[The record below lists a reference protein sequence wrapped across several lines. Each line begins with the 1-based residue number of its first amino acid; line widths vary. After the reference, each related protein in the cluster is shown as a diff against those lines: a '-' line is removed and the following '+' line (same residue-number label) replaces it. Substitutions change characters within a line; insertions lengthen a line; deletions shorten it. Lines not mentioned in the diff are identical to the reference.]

1 MKIAHV
7 LALAA
12 AVASTSAVAAGDPV
26 AGKQKGLHCVACHGS
41 ESFPGLFPIVQLAG
55 RDADKLT
62 IKTNK
67 YRSGKLFSP
76 LMTLAV
82 LPLNDQDVEDISAY
96 YNAMGKPFLQMPGI
110 RGDEDIAETKAEAPA
125 ATTAK

>member
-1 MKIAHV
+1 MKLAHV

-12 AVASTSAVAAGDPV
+12 IFASTSAVAAGDPV
-26 AGKQKGLHCVACHGS
+26 AGKQKGQHCVACHGN
-41 ESFPGLFPIVQLAG
+41 EAFPGLFPIVQLAG

-67 YRSGKLFSP
+67 YRNGKLFSP

-82 LPLNDQDVEDISAY
+82 LPLSDKDVEDISAY

-110 RGDEDIAETKAEAPA
+110 RGDEDIEETKTATPA
-125 ATTAK
+125 DAAAK

>member
-1 MKIAHV
+1 MKIVQA
-7 LALAA
+7 LALAV
-12 AVASTSAVAAGDPV
+12 AVVSTSAIAAGDPV
-26 AGKQKGLHCVACHGS
+26 AGAQKGTHCVACHGS
-41 ESFPGLFPIVQLAG
+41 ENFPGLFPIVQLAG

-82 LPLNDQDVEDISAY
+82 LPLTDKDVDDISAY

-110 RGDEDIAETKAEAPA
+110 RGDEDIVETKAEAAPA
-125 ATTAK
+125 AAAN

>member
-1 MKIAHV
+1 MKIVQAI
-7 LALAA
+7 ALAA
-12 AVASTSAVAAGDPV
+12 TVVSTSALAAGDPV
-26 AGKQKGLHCVACHGS
+26 VGAQKGMHCVACHGS
-41 ESFPGLFPIVQLAG
+41 ENFPGLFPLVQLAG
-55 RDADKLT
+55 RDADKLS

-82 LPLNDQDVEDISAY
+82 LPLTDKDVDDISAY

-110 RGDEDIAETKAEAPA
+110 RGDEDIAEASAQAPA
-125 ATTAK
+125 DTTAK